1 MEDAVRL
8 PTDTDLVQW
17 QLHLESV
24 LAHFADT
31 DLRQATARISD
42 PAVHAAAA
50 VYITRPS
57 KRLLGMAFLHA
68 AHALGQSAHDDDLV
82 AVAAA
87 LEVRHGA
94 ILLHDDIVDGDTR
107 RGGQPTAHHALTEP
121 FGPEAASAA
130 LFAGDVL
137 AGIAPLPILRS
148 ALPAGLRARLTEI
161 VQRTTAEVAAG
172 QTEQLHLD
180 AVQDPRAVTQDT
192 ILRIHSGQFSPYLL
206 CSLHLAAALAEHDD
220 TVLERV
226 TEAGIPLCQAFQVQ
240 NDLAGFRELARLLE
254 REEAADSA
262 LTLANTS
269 DLARRRRTVLVRA
282 ALDHLPRAHRERLLG
297 YLNGADDD
305 LAAIAGLIHDSRA
318 EDICAGL
325 VIDLQIQARERIT
338 TDPHLPAAVR
348 TALSATFGYMT
359 ALYDPASPTSRLYL
373 QARPELQSA
382 A

>member
-1 MEDAVRL
+1 MRL
-8 PTDTDLVQW
+8 PTDSDLVQW
-17 QLHLESV
+17 QLDLESV
-24 LAHFADT
+24 LTHLADT

-42 PAVHAAAA
+42 PAVHDAAA

-68 AHALGQSAHDDDLV
+68 AHTLGVTVHDGDLV

-87 LEVRHGA
+87 LEVRHGG
-94 ILLHDDIVDGDTR
+94 ILLHDDIVDGDTQ
-107 RGGQPTAHHALTEP
+107 RGGQPTAHHALAGP
-121 FGPEAASAA
+121 FGSEAASAA

-148 ALPAGLRARLTEI
+148 ALPSGLRARLTEI
-161 VQRTTAEVAAG
+161 VQRTTAEVASG

-180 AVQDPRAVTQDT
+180 AVQDPQAVTQDT
-192 ILRIHSGQFSPYLL
+192 ILRVHSGQFAPYLL
-206 CSLHLAAALAEHDD
+206 CSLHLAAALVEHDN
-220 TVLERV
+220 TVLERI
-226 TEAGIPLCQAFQVQ
+226 TEAGLTLCQAFQVQ
-240 NDLAGFRELARLLE
+240 NDLAGFRELARVLGS
-254 REEAADSA
+254 EEPIDSV

-282 ALDHLPRAHRERLLG
+282 ALDHLPSADRDRLLA

-305 LAAIAGLIHDSRA
+305 LTAITRLIHDSRA

-338 TDPHLPAAVR
+338 TDPHLPAPVR